1 MNFHLAF
8 HLLSAKNNNTD
19 GRITSTPISIVEQQI
34 FLTLMAQLVQLVLPL
49 PNRTDFGRTSKN
61 SRTLPAEIAW
71 KTWCCV
77 VYTVN
82 PNFQDR
88 GECHF

>member
-19 GRITSTPISIVEQQI
+19 GRITSTPISIVERET

-49 PNRTDFGRTSKN
+49 PNRTDFGSQWRKSQN
-61 SRTLPAEIAW
+61 SRTLPAEILGKHGA
-71 KTWCCV
+71 V
-77 VYTVN
+77 SYI
-82 PNFQDR
+82 R
-88 GECHF
+88 